1 MRKPIEWMNSFDQV
15 ASKFDRVKEKK
26 NQWTQ
31 LERQLNR
38 IYPNLKQFNKIKKV
52 EYNRISKSDILNY
65 LNTELKYLEEDREW
79 AEEISQCLMAKNC

>member
-15 ASKFDRVKEKK
+15 ASKFDRIKEKK

-38 IYPNLKQFNKIKKV
+38 IYPNLKQFNKIKKKLTIT
-52 EYNRISKSDILNY
+52 EYPRVTHQII
-65 LNTELKYLEEDREW
+65 
-79 AEEISQCLMAKNC
+79 

>member
-1 MRKPIEWMNSFDQV
+1 MNSFDQV

-38 IYPNLKQFNKIKKV
+38 IYPNLKQFNKIKKNV
-52 EYNRISKSDILNY
+52 EYNRISKSDISNY
-65 LNTELKYLEEDREW
+65 LNTELKYLEEDRER